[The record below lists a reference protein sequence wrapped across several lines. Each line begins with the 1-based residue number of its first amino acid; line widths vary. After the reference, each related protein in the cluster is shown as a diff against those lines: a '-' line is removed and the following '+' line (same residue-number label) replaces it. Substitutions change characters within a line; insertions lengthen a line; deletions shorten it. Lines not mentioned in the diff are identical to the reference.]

1 MRIVFIC
8 EANSTRSQLAE
19 GLAKKLWQRHQPI
32 IESCGSF
39 DGGRINPLVKRIL
52 IDNNIDCSAQYSKHY
67 IRLENPQ
74 TVDWVITLCGRDYIG
89 NYFANAHKIHKP
101 LGIPGIAFGHGNSG
115 IYGAY
120 QGLAQTVEE
129 LLMEIEKVIFKD

>member
-1 MRIVFIC
+1 MRIIFIC

-19 GLAKKLWQRHQPI
+19 GLARKLWQRHQPI

-39 DGGRINPLVKRIL
+39 DGGGINPLVKRIL
-52 IDNNIDCSAQYSKHY
+52 IDNDIDCSAQYSKHY
-67 IRLENPQ
+67 LSLENPQ
-74 TVDWVITLCGRDYIG
+74 TVDWVIVLCGRDYIG

-101 LGIPGIAFGHGNSG
+101 LGIPGIAFAHGNSG

-120 QGLAQTVEE
+120 QGLAVKKKVSPVI
-129 LLMEIEKVIFKD
+129 IEKVIFKD